1 MAEIENTLDKMDR
14 INSDI
19 YVAIRRTDKDRNKDL
34 LALRGQFAA
43 ETGNLIRLI
52 ATDSRLSAR
61 RDVAEDMSNRLFEV
75 RQKLAQ
81 HQAKWRSVSIDENYA
96 QYLSATNEVNSEI
109 KDYLR
114 WAKGML
120 VMA

>member
-19 YVAIRRTDKDRNKDL
+19 YVAVRRTDKDRNRDL
-34 LALRGQFAA
+34 LNLRGQFAA

-52 ATDSRLSAR
+52 ATDSRLAAR
-61 RDVAEDMSNRLFEV
+61 RDVADDMSNRLFEI

-81 HQAKWRSVSIDENYA
+81 HQARWRSVNIDENYA
-96 QYLSATNEVNSEI
+96 EYLSATNSMNSEI
-109 KDYLR
+109 KDYIR
-114 WAKGML
+114 WAKGAL
-120 VMA
+120 VAA